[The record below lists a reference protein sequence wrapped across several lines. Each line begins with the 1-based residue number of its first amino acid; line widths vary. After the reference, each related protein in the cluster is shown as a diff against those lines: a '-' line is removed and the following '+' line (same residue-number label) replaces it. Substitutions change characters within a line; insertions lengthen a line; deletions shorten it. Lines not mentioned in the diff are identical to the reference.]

1 MDSTWWQS
9 DDSDSDIADILIT
22 TDVDQ
27 GVWLVLSWTSS
38 LLLTDEPIETV
49 NGEVFNA
56 IYYNDL
62 EVVRSLL
69 EAGAALEGTVIELKR
84 SFVVNT
90 AVTYLCIY
98 FLLNIGRMTILR
110 W

>member
-1 MDSTWWQS
+1 MVCDWSYL
-9 DDSDSDIADILIT
+9 A
-22 TDVDQ
+22 
-27 GVWLVLSWTSS
+27 

-49 NGEVFNA
+49 NGEVFNV

-69 EAGAALEGTVIELKR
+69 EAGAALGTVIELKR

-110 W
+110 